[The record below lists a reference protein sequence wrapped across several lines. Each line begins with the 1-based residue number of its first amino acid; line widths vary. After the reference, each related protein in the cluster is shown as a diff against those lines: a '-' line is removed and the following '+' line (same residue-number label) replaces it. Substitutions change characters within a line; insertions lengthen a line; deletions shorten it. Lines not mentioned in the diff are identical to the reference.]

1 MLELAVLGL
10 LHEAPMHGYQLRK
23 QLHARLGTFR
33 AFSWGSLYPTLR
45 RLQRAG
51 LIAETTDPPPGETAD
66 EGAETAAPAR
76 PRPSSRGSWGTKTRR
91 GRRVF
96 ELTAEGKDRFDELV
110 AEAGPQTWD
119 DESFGIHLAFFSRT
133 PVEVRMRILEG
144 RRRQVEERREG
155 LRSTLARAGEQIDHY
170 TRELHRIGLESTER
184 EVRWLNELIAAER
197 DETARSGARPDDA
210 ETERSG
216 ARPDDAGSAAST
228 PDRPPD
234 DTSGSGT
241 RPSSPHGA

>member
-1 MLELAVLGL
+1 VLELAVLGL

-51 LIAETTDPPPGETAD
+51 LIAETSDEPAGEGGE
-66 EGAETAAPAR
+66 EGPESAASAR
-76 PRPSSRGSWGTKTRR
+76 SRGSWGRR

-96 ELTAEGKDRFDELV
+96 ELTADGKDRFDELL

-119 DESFGIHLAFFSRT
+119 DESFGVHLAFFSRT
-133 PVEVRMRILEG
+133 PVDVRMRILEG
-144 RRRQVEERREG
+144 RRRRVEERREG
-155 LRSTLARAGEQIDHY
+155 LRSTLSRAGEQIDHY

-184 EVRWLNELIAAER
+184 EVRWLNELIAAENA
-197 DETARSGARPDDA
+197 ETPARPGPRDA
-210 ETERSG
+210 PDG
-216 ARPDDAGSAAST
+216 APARPPSENDA
-228 PDRPPD
+228 
-234 DTSGSGT
+234 
-241 RPSSPHGA
+241 

>member
-1 MLELAVLGL
+1 VVVLELAVLGL

-51 LIAETTDPPPGETAD
+51 LIAEATTSDQSAGDTAD
-66 EGAETAAPAR
+66 EGADPAASAR
-76 PRPSSRGSWGTKTRR
+76 SRSSTRSTWSTKTRR

-96 ELTAEGKDRFDELV
+96 ELTALGKDRFDELV

-144 RRRQVEERREG
+144 RRRRVEERREG
-155 LRSTLARAGEQIDHY
+155 LRSTLSRAGEQIDHY

-197 DETARSGARPDDA
+197 GESRRSGPDPDD
-210 ETERSG
+210 
-216 ARPDDAGSAAST
+216 PST
-228 PDRPPD
+228 
-234 DTSGSGT
+234 
-241 RPSSPHGA
+241 HEA

>member
-1 MLELAVLGL
+1 LLELAVLGL
-10 LHEAPMHGYQLRK
+10 LHEQPMHGYQLRK

-51 LIAETTDPPPGETAD
+51 LIAETADPPAEDATD
-66 EGAETAAPAR
+66 DGAETAR
-76 PRPSSRGSWGTKTRR
+76 QRSSSRGSWGTKTRR

-119 DESFGIHLAFFSRT
+119 DEAFGIHLAFFSRT

-155 LRSTLARAGEQIDHY
+155 LRSSLSRASEQIDHY

-197 DETARSGARPDDA
+197 GESRRSGPDPDD
-210 ETERSG
+210 
-216 ARPDDAGSAAST
+216 PST
-228 PDRPPD
+228 
-234 DTSGSGT
+234 
-241 RPSSPHGA
+241 HEA

>member
-51 LIAETTDPPPGETAD
+51 LIAETGEAGGEATEEGVEPPASTRA
-66 EGAETAAPAR
+66 
-76 PRPSSRGSWGTKTRR
+76 RGSWGRR

-96 ELTAEGKDRFDELV
+96 ELTADGKDRFDELV

-119 DESFGIHLAFFSRT
+119 DESFGVHLAFFSRT

-144 RRRQVEERREG
+144 RRRRVEERREG
-155 LRSTLARAGEQIDHY
+155 LRSTLSRASEQIDHY
-170 TRELHRIGLESTER
+170 TRELHRLGLESTER
-184 EVRWLNELIAAER
+184 EVRWLNELI
-197 DETARSGARPDDA
+197 DA
-210 ETERSG
+210 ERSG
-216 ARPDDAGSAAST
+216 ARPDAAGT
-228 PDRPPD
+228 PDEVPAPRPPSESD
-234 DTSGSGT
+234 
-241 RPSSPHGA
+241 A

>member
-1 MLELAVLGL
+1 VAVLELAVLGL

-51 LIAETTDPPPGETAD
+51 LIAETSESGEATE
-66 EGAETAAPAR
+66 EGAEPAATARA
-76 PRPSSRGSWGTKTRR
+76 RGSWGRR

-96 ELTAEGKDRFDELV
+96 ELTADGKDRFDELV

-119 DESFGIHLAFFSRT
+119 DESFGVHLAFFSRT

-144 RRRQVEERREG
+144 RRRRVEERREG
-155 LRSTLARAGEQIDHY
+155 LRSTLSRASEQIDHY
-170 TRELHRIGLESTER
+170 TRELHRLGLESTER

-197 DETARSGARPDDA
+197 DGARPD
-210 ETERSG
+210 E
-216 ARPDDAGSAAST
+216 AGT
-228 PDRPPD
+228 PDEVPAPRPPSESD
-234 DTSGSGT
+234 
-241 RPSSPHGA
+241 A

>member
-51 LIAETTDPPPGETAD
+51 LIAETSEPGGEATE
-66 EGAETAAPAR
+66 EGTEPAGPTR
-76 PRPSSRGSWGTKTRR
+76 SRGSWGRR
-91 GRRVF
+91 GRRVY
-96 ELTAEGKDRFDELV
+96 ELTADGKDRFDELV

-119 DESFGIHLAFFSRT
+119 DESFGVHLAFFSRT

-144 RRRQVEERREG
+144 RRRRVEERREG
-155 LRSTLARAGEQIDHY
+155 LRSTLSRASEQIDHY
-170 TRELHRIGLESTER
+170 PRELHRLGLESTER
-184 EVRWLNELIAAER
+184 EVRWLNELI
-197 DETARSGARPDDA
+197 DA
-210 ETERSG
+210 ERSG
-216 ARPDDAGSAAST
+216 ARPDAAGT
-228 PDRPPD
+228 PDEVPAPRPPSESD
-234 DTSGSGT
+234 
-241 RPSSPHGA
+241 A